1 MLYFLVLH
9 VHHVI
14 QRVSFHM
21 RIIVMLNMI
30 AKCQGIILL
39 ILIQLYD
46 YQYNM
51 GLLLME
57 RKEWGSKME
66 KLKASAQDAEENLRR
81 ELAAHLIA
89 ISEAEKREEALK
101 MAIGVERQRVYD
113 VSLFLLFQMDMN
125 FK

>member
-1 MLYFLVLH
+1 M
-9 VHHVI
+9 
-14 QRVSFHM
+14 
-21 RIIVMLNMI
+21 
-30 AKCQGIILL
+30 

-101 MAIGVERQRVYD
+101 MAIGLERQCVYD
-113 VSLFLLFQMDMN
+113 VSLFLLF
-125 FK
+125 KWI

>member
-1 MLYFLVLH
+1 MNALLFSITCSSHCKVLYFPHAYNCYALYDCK
-9 VHHVI
+9 
-14 QRVSFHM
+14 VSRDH
-21 RIIVMLNMI
+21 
-30 AKCQGIILL
+30 LL

-101 MAIGVERQRVYD
+101 MAVGVERQRVYD
-113 VSLFLLFQMDMN
+113 VSLFLLL
-125 FK
+125 KWI